1 MSRSFVLQEKKK
13 NILLVSLLPR
23 VGYIRQRSHGT
34 HRIPSLLFLFA
45 CHPSLKSC
53 VKADQSRARNYVQQ
67 QNCTA
72 LRSTHSVHHHWVCTS
87 PCWPPVVSSCHTSHR
102 ERFWPCRLFLI
113 HHNCGEYNC
122 QQHRRPYLQFP
133 KQIIITVLHLLSF
146 LFFILPLVIFSPPP
160 SSSLLWIY
168 YVRVWTALLLCNC
181 IFCVWKFKR
190 KKERK
195 K

>member
-1 MSRSFVLQEKKK
+1 MKGEMELACVCVCMC
-13 NILLVSLLPR
+13 LLAR
-23 VGYIRQRSHGT
+23 RDTKWVGYIRQRSHGT

-122 QQHRRPYLQFP
+122 QQHRRLTYNFP
-133 KQIIITVLHLLSF
+133 NKLLLPF
-146 LFFILPLVIFSPPP
+146 YTFCLFFFSFYHLWYSLLLPLPP
-160 SSSLLWIY
+160 SSEYIM
-168 YVRVWTALLLCNC
+168 
-181 IFCVWKFKR
+181 
-190 KKERK
+190 
-195 K
+195 